1 MEFNEFKDFGLE
13 IILKVLKKTDD
24 EIKRYREL
32 EDLEGV
38 KTLETEVLI
47 KYEKLYEGFISEK
60 LKDIDGEQLKVLYT
74 SLMDI
79 MKQNKMDVAFIEG
92 EMKKREKLAGN
103 SGAEA
108 VRNLYNYQI
117 EELEKKKTLLLKDAE
132 VILDKEA
139 TLEAALSEAIQE
151 DEQMEIIEKM
161 PEVRRA
167 YGEISH
173 KIMTLQKK
181 IDHLKEKVEKG
192 WPCDIYG
199 TISKDE
205 LMNIFKETIS

>member
-32 EDLEGV
+32 EDFEGV
-38 KTLETEVLI
+38 KTLENEVLA

-60 LKDIDGEQLKVLYT
+60 LKDIDGEQLKVLYN
-74 SLMDI
+74 SLVDI
-79 MKQNKMDVAFIEG
+79 MKQNKMDVVFIEG
-92 EMKKREKLAGN
+92 EMEKREKLAGN
-103 SGAEA
+103 SGADA
-108 VRNLYNYQI
+108 VKNLYNYQI
-117 EELEKKKTLLLKDAE
+117 QEMERKKDLLLKEAE
-132 VILDKEA
+132 VILDREA
-139 TLEAALSEAIQE
+139 ALEAALSEAIQE
-151 DEQMEIIEKM
+151 EDQMDIIEQM

-167 YGEISH
+167 YSEVSQ
-173 KIMTLQKK
+173 KIMTLQEK
-181 IDHLKEKVEKG
+181 IGHLKEKLEKG

-205 LMNIFKETIS
+205 LMSIFKETIS